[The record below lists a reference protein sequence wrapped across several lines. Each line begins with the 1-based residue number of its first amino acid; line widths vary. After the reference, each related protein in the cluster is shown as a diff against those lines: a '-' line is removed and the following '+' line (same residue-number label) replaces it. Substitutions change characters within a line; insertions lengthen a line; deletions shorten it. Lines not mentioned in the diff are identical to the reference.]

1 MIRLFVGLEIPD
13 EMITGLEGL
22 REGVEGA
29 RWQRDDQLHLTL
41 AFIGEVPNRHLID
54 IADTLS
60 CIEIHPFDF
69 VLKGVNFFG
78 KPGKPKALWAGVED
92 KKPLLHLHEKVNH
105 ALQEMGLDVETR
117 KFTPHVTLARFRRS
131 STARIGEWLSRNETL
146 KTEPARV
153 NEFCLFSSQL
163 TSERA
168 YYNVEASF
176 KNRAYTAHTIDMPET
191 ETSFVT

>member
-13 EMITGLEGL
+13 ECIKELDGL

-41 AFIGEVPNRHLID
+41 AFIGEVPNKHLID

-60 CIEIHPFDF
+60 RIEVDPFD
-69 VLKGVNFFG
+69 LALTGVNFFG
-78 KPGKPKALWAGVED
+78 KPGKPKALWIGVED
-92 KKPLLHLHEKVNH
+92 KQPLLHLHEKINH
-105 ALQEMGLDVETR
+105 ALLEIGLDVETR
-117 KFTPHVTLARFRRS
+117 KFTPHVTLARFKRGA
-131 STARIGEWLSRNETL
+131 TARIGNWLSSNETL
-146 KTEPARV
+146 KTQPALI

-168 YYNVEASF
+168 YYSVEANFQS
-176 KNRAYTAHTIDMPET
+176 RAYASHTLDVPET
-191 ETSFVT
+191 EAFFVT

>member
-1 MIRLFVGLEIPD
+1 MIRLFVGLEIPG

-41 AFIGEVPNRHLID
+41 AFIGEVPDRYLID
-54 IADTLS
+54 IADILS
-60 CIEIHPFDF
+60 GIDIHPFEL
-69 VLKGVNFFG
+69 VLKGVGFFG
-78 KPGKPKALWAGVED
+78 KPGKPKILWAGVED

-105 ALQEMGLDVETR
+105 ALQEMGLEVETR
-117 KFTPHVTLARFRRS
+117 KFTPHVTLARFRRD
-131 STARIGEWLSRNETL
+131 STARIGDWLSGNETL
-146 KTEPARV
+146 KTAPEFI

-176 KNRAYTAHTIDMPET
+176 KSRVDTAHTVDIT
-191 ETSFVT
+191 ETRTLLVT

>member
-1 MIRLFVGLEIPD
+1 MVRLFVGLEIPD
-13 EMITGLEGL
+13 GVITGLEGL

-60 CIEIHPFDF
+60 RIEIDPFD
-69 VLKGVNFFG
+69 LALAGVNFFG
-78 KPGKPKALWAGVED
+78 KPGKPKALWAKVEN
-92 KKPLLHLHEKVNH
+92 KKPLMHLHEKVNH
-105 ALQEMGLDVETR
+105 ALLEMGLDVETR
-117 KFTPHVTLARFRRS
+117 KFTPHVTLARFKRG
-131 STARIGEWLSRNETL
+131 STARIGDWLSSNESL
-146 KTEPARV
+146 KTKPALI

-176 KNRAYTAHTIDMPET
+176 QSRAYMAPTTDIQET
-191 ETSFVT
+191 ETLFIT